1 MISFTIPGAA
11 GAAIQ
16 IDEPS
21 LFPGAEFTMV
31 GQRKG
36 KGFQFRIET
45 NEAGARIIRREMADR
60 LSMQGGEGFD
70 DPKSW
75 APALRRAIAAIDAAL
90 TLKGR

>member
-1 MISFTIPGAA
+1 MVTFSIPGAA

-21 LFPGAEFTMV
+21 LFPGVTFEAEGRRAGF
-31 GQRKG
+31 
-36 KGFQFRIET
+36 GFQFVIKT
-45 NEAGARIIRREMADR
+45 DTAGALVIRRECVDR

-75 APALRRAIAAIDAAL
+75 LPALRKAIKNIDAAL
-90 TLKGR
+90 AKWR